1 LYPFL
6 SILPVSIG
14 KIYADNKDMRLD
26 ILAEIEGNEQIDI
39 EIQNKN
45 MYNLIDRE
53 DMYGSALYHMSLEEG
68 EDYGIPHK
76 VVIIWILGF
85 NEFKDGPYHD
95 RSRTVRASNGE
106 LISDNITYH
115 YVQLPKFMEEV
126 TKIETREEQWLA
138 YLSCQLNKE
147 ELEVLF
153 KMNENIK
160 EVNEIVEKVLASK
173 DIQQELMYRRLDANL
188 EMLKKRKLYEDGK
201 EQGSKEEKISMAKK
215 MLNKDEP
222 IEKIIEFT
230 GLTKEEIE
238 KL

>member
-1 LYPFL
+1 
-6 SILPVSIG
+6 
-14 KIYADNKDMRLD
+14 
-26 ILAEIEGNEQIDI
+26 
-39 EIQNKN
+39 
-45 MYNLIDRE
+45 
-53 DMYGSALYHMSLEEG
+53 
-68 EDYGIPHK
+68 
-76 VVIIWILGF
+76 
-85 NEFKDGPYHD
+85 
-95 RSRTVRASNGE
+95 
-106 LISDNITYH
+106 
-115 YVQLPKFMEEV
+115 
-126 TKIETREEQWLA
+126 
-138 YLSCQLNKE
+138 LNKE
-147 ELEVLF
+147 EFEVLF
-153 KMNENIK
+153 EMNENIK